1 MNIYFC
7 RRRWH
12 RLLLAVLVFSG
23 AHAHAAETALPNFEP
38 ETVASIGKGYGLSIA
53 DVDGDGKPD
62 ILLADVSDFVWYRN
76 GDWKRFVL
84 ANRLDGQGAMSID
97 ARDVTGDGKV
107 EIAVCTRGPE
117 AAVYF
122 LKRPEDPTQLWTPV
136 RIPSEPE
143 QHRIQWARDYTG
155 TDYLI
160 AVPNLGRR
168 NHLRLRDLPKD
179 DFAKIYAY
187 PFTLEPEQEYAGKL
201 LLESMRDMH
210 SLAVIP
216 GKPGGP
222 ERLLF
227 VGMEGVEL
235 MNEKADQPWQ
245 ARGARMLPGMT
256 PPNQRPD
263 QSWHAGLSEISEGH
277 TAERMYLATIEP
289 KHGNNLIVY
298 PANAEGELGG
308 QRVVVDD
315 TLVTAHAMRCVDILG
330 LGQHQILVGWWGSGV
345 ENKDY
350 GIRLYI
356 PQNEQAT
363 EWKTVSI
370 DDGKMACQSLQ
381 VADLDGDGRLDIIA
395 AGWSTNNLT
404 IYWNRQP

>member
-1 MNIYFC
+1 MM
-7 RRRWH
+7 
-12 RLLLAVLVFSG
+12 LAIFSG
-23 AHAHAAETALPNFEP
+23 TQAAELKLPRFEP
-38 ETVASIGKGYGLSIA
+38 ETVGSIGKGYGLSIA

-62 ILLADVSDFVWYRN
+62 ILLADVWDFVWYRN
-76 GDWKRFVL
+76 GDWKRFLL
-84 ANRLDGQGAMSID
+84 ASKLDGQGAMSID
-97 ARDVTGDGKV
+97 ARDVNGDGQV

-122 LKRPEDPTQLWTPV
+122 LKRPEDPTQAWAPV

-143 QHRIQWARDYTG
+143 QHRIQWARDHTG
-155 TDYLI
+155 QDYLI
-160 AVPNLGRR
+160 SVPIVGRR
-168 NHLRLRDLPKD
+168 SHLRMRGLEKD
-179 DFAKIYAY
+179 DAPKVFAY
-187 PFTLEPEQEYAGKL
+187 PFTLEPGTDYQGTL

-210 SLAVIP
+210 SLGVIA

-227 VGMEGVEL
+227 VGMEGIEL
-235 MNEKADQPWQ
+235 MSEKADQPWK
-245 ARGARMLPGMT
+245 ASGPRMLPGMT

-263 QSWHAGLSEISEGH
+263 QSWHAGLSEISEGR
-277 TAERMYLATIEP
+277 TAEHVYLATIEP

-298 PANAEGELGG
+298 PGNPAGEFGG
-308 QRVVVDD
+308 QRLVVDD
-315 TLVTAHAMRCVDILG
+315 SLVTAHAMRCVDLLG

-345 ENKDY
+345 EKKDY

-356 PQNEQAT
+356 PQNAEAT
-363 EWKTVSI
+363 EWQKIPI
-370 DDGKMACQSLQ
+370 DEGSMSCQSLQ

-395 AGWSTNNLT
+395 AGWSTNNLM